1 MTRASR
7 ASSDR
12 GLWRQ
17 NPAHRVGVGPC
28 SLSMDAK
35 DAYRRT
41 RVIGF
46 VN

>member
-7 ASSDR
+7 ASSDC
-12 GLWRQ
+12 GPWRQ
-17 NPAHRVGVGPC
+17 NPAHWVGLDPC

-41 RVIGF
+41 RVNRF
-46 VN
+46 VS